1 MSRRDS
7 IEPQKGQN
15 IQVVVRCRPLNNAE
29 RREGTK
35 AIVQCKSDVGE
46 VVVNVNGRGQ
56 LQQKGFRFDRV
67 FGQYA
72 TQEELFDTS
81 VVPIIE
87 EALQGFNC
95 TVFAYGQTG
104 TGKTY
109 TMEGDIKESA
119 HSGIIPRS
127 IYRIFKELQKNPD
140 GEYSV
145 RVSYLEVYN
154 EQLDDLL
161 SKAESPRLRIVED
174 SKKGVLCHNLEEIL
188 VHNPKEIFD
197 ILEGAVQKRR
207 TAETLMNKNSSRSHC
222 IFSLTIHMKETTEEG
237 EDLLKVGKLNLV
249 DLAGSECVG
258 RSGAKNDRAREAKN
272 INQSLLTLGR
282 VITALVE
289 RWGHIPY
296 RDSKL
301 TRLLQDSLGGRTKT
315 CIIATLSPSI
325 LSLDESLS
333 TLDYAH
339 RAKNIKNRPEV
350 NQRMTKR
357 ALIKE
362 YSLEIEKLK
371 QALSTQRSK
380 EGVYIAQGE
389 YDQMKHNSTTQSSQL
404 SELEAALATKEK
416 AIHNLRTL
424 FDENVD
430 ALQKERERSR
440 EAEDLSVSLKN
451 AVKHAVY
458 KLDSAEESLL
468 DEKAVVAAHRE
479 TENVLLGIASEVKQ
493 TAENVVNDVEGLHAK
508 IERKYQIEAEN
519 RELAGQLHQE
529 GTGIIN
535 IIMEKSHEFA
545 SSQQKALLNLRSS
558 VERFT
563 QAKNDELVLVD
574 SQLCAL
580 RSCVEKLANDVSNST
595 NQFGEVLSHVHEES
609 QGFVSNI
616 KSSHENARQAQH
628 QAICSAAAAFERLV
642 EEQRQVVG
650 NWRSQTAA
658 EATKICNTVD
668 DFRTQQEAI
677 FNQIH
682 SVVLNYEKKQC
693 ASLQK
698 SQNELST
705 LLLSQHKARKMHIE
719 RIGQELQLLSN
730 EHQNDIECILRS
742 REASNKEHVQVL
754 DSQSKEISLLE
765 NTLKDAST
773 SGLQQLREYALGVN
787 RSVDSREAA
796 NLREQEGFL
805 AAFRAH
811 QEYLDD
817 LSNRSSSQLERVIQ
831 SSESSRKESDHQLS
845 VLVGQLTS
853 STSSDNQ
860 EFASST
866 RTLQFVGNC
875 VFISNVSVPNC
886 PAVVLLLLKLSAELE
901 IKFPLCQNPAK
912 VFIVV

>member
-508 IERKYQIEAEN
+508 IERKYQIE
-519 RELAGQLHQE
+519 
-529 GTGIIN
+529 GTC
-535 IIMEKSHEFA
+535 
-545 SSQQKALLNLRSS
+545 R
-558 VERFT
+558 
-563 QAKNDELVLVD
+563 
-574 SQLCAL
+574 
-580 RSCVEKLANDVSNST
+580 
-595 NQFGEVLSHVHEES
+595 
-609 QGFVSNI
+609 
-616 KSSHENARQAQH
+616 
-628 QAICSAAAAFERLV
+628 AIAPR
-642 EEQRQVVG
+642 RH
-650 NWRSQTAA
+650 W
-658 EATKICNTVD
+658 
-668 DFRTQQEAI
+668 
-677 FNQIH
+677 H
-682 SVVLNYEKKQC
+682 
-693 ASLQK
+693 
-698 SQNELST
+698 
-705 LLLSQHKARKMHIE
+705 H
-719 RIGQELQLLSN
+719 
-730 EHQNDIECILRS
+730 
-742 REASNKEHVQVL
+742 
-754 DSQSKEISLLE
+754 
-765 NTLKDAST
+765 
-773 SGLQQLREYALGVN
+773 
-787 RSVDSREAA
+787 
-796 NLREQEGFL
+796 
-805 AAFRAH
+805 
-811 QEYLDD
+811 
-817 LSNRSSSQLERVIQ
+817 
-831 SSESSRKESDHQLS
+831 
-845 VLVGQLTS
+845 
-853 STSSDNQ
+853 
-860 EFASST
+860 
-866 RTLQFVGNC
+866 
-875 VFISNVSVPNC
+875 
-886 PAVVLLLLKLSAELE
+886 
-901 IKFPLCQNPAK
+901 
-912 VFIVV
+912 